1 MAKVKL
7 GFTILTIPDK
17 VLKARN
23 TVTLMTGNASYL
35 TPNPPLA
42 AISTAADELETAYNE
57 AADGGKTKTAVMR
70 SKEQE
75 LDKLMVQL
83 TAYVQ
88 EASNGD
94 ELVILS
100 SGLEVAAAKTA
111 PQDLPAPQNLVA
123 EMGTNEGDIYLR
135 WKKVDKAKTYLLQ
148 TSADGTGNWQT
159 LSTVSTKANAVIT
172 GLKSGDKTW
181 FRACAVGPKG
191 NSPWSDPALGRA
203 F

>member
-7 GFTILTIPDK
+7 GFTALTVPDK

-23 TVTLMTGNASYL
+23 TVTLMTGNAAYPR
-35 TPNPPLA
+35 PNPTLA

-75 LDKLMVQL
+75 LDKLMIQL
-83 TAYVQ
+83 AAYVQ

-100 SGLEVAAAKTA
+100 SGLEVAAPKTP

-123 EMGTNEGDIYLR
+123 EMGTNEGDTNLR
-135 WKKVDKAKTYLLQ
+135 WKKVAKAKSYLLQ
-148 TSADGTGNWQT
+148 SSADGATNWQT
-159 LSTVSTKANAVIT
+159 LNTVSTKASAVI
-172 GLKSGDKTW
+172 SGMPSGEKAW
-181 FRACAVGPKG
+181 YRVCAVGPKG

>member
-1 MAKVKL
+1 MAKAKL
-7 GFTILTIPDK
+7 GFTILSIPNK

-23 TVTLMTGNASYL
+23 TVTLMTGNASYP
-35 TPNPPLA
+35 TPNPTLA
-42 AISTAADELETAYNE
+42 TISTAADELETAYNE

-75 LDKLMVQL
+75 LDKLMIQL

-88 EASNGD
+88 EASNGN

-100 SGLEVAAAKTA
+100 SGLEVAAPKTP
-111 PQDLPAPQNLVA
+111 PQDLPAPQNLIA
-123 EMGTNEGDIYLR
+123 EMGTNEGEVYLR
-135 WKKVDKAKTYLLQ
+135 WKKVDKAKSYLLQ
-148 TSADGTGNWQT
+148 SSADGATNWQT
-159 LSTVSTKANAVIT
+159 LNTVSTKSNAVIAGFT
-172 GLKSGDKTW
+172 SGDKTW